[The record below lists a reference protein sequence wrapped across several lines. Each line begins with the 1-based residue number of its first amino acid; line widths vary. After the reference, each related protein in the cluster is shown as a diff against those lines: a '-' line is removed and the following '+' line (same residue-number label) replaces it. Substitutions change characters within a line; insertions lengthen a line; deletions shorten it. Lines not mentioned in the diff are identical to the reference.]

1 MEKGFNDQ
9 ELADIMSEIENLE
22 KEFADEPVSAKAAP
36 VVHHEESHEEVVEEI
51 DHTEP
56 EVLRELAH
64 KPIEETVP
72 PKVHHHQ
79 EKVVPMSK
87 PAATKKHSDAPAPV
101 KLNFQVAGQMNL
113 LLGFEVNGQSLSLSV
128 SEEAFVIEMESGAT
142 FSLPIAPSKAAK
154 KAA

>member
-9 ELADIMSEIENLE
+9 ELSDIMSEIENLE
-22 KEFADEPVSAKAAP
+22 KEFAKEPEEAKAAP
-36 VVHHEESHEEVVEEI
+36 EASHDEEVEGI

-64 KPIEETVP
+64 KPLEESVP
-72 PKVHHHQ
+72 TKVHHHE
-79 EKVVPMSK
+79 EKVVHMSK
-87 PAATKKHSDAPAPV
+87 PVAPKQHSDAPVPV

-113 LLGFEVNGQSLSLSV
+113 LLGFEVNGQHLSLSV
-128 SEEAFVIEMESGAT
+128 SEEAFVIELESGAT